1 MKFLIDAQLPPAL
14 CTWIIKRNQEAVHVA
29 DVLSGETPDE
39 SVARFARE
47 AGQVIVTKDED
58 FAFFHATEG
67 LQILWLRIGNASNR
81 NLTAWLA
88 PRWEEIVAALT
99 AGELIIE
106 VR

>member
-1 MKFLIDAQLPPAL
+1 MKFLVDAQLPPAL
-14 CTWIIKRNQEAVHVA
+14 CTWLGERNQEAVHVA
-29 DVLSGETPDE
+29 DVLSGETPDS
-39 SVARFARE
+39 SVASFARE

-58 FAFFHATEG
+58 FAFLHATEG

-88 PRWEEIVAALT
+88 PRWEEILAALT
-99 AGELIIE
+99 AGEAIIE